1 MSEERDTITWGK
13 NVYARDTLSDEQ
25 IQKANDISA
34 LAQMA
39 EALQNIGAILQNLN
53 ALGRLAAVG
62 LEAQKAAVEKTFPQP
77 IGNTDDK
84 TPPAGAVPLPS
95 GGAVPADAAPDS
107 PSGEAQSAAPSEDQ
121 GLH

>member
-107 PSGEAQSAAPSEDQ
+107 PSGEAPSAAPSEDQ
-121 GLH
+121 GVH